1 MHPRGDPGGDPGLL
15 LVAPVTPCQAWS
27 LTSWARSKPGQGP
40 RLPRRP
46 CETLDMQHLAS
57 GPCGLMDKALVFG
70 TKDCRFESCQG
81 HLLVGAHV
89 KCTNVQAQKANEP
102 NHVPLISRR
111 TRTSPRR
118 PTLGQGVQGTSNNR
132 CDSKR
137 PTKDD
142 QRTPALHRT

>member
-81 HLLVGAHV
+81 HRCQGRGSNF
-89 KCTNVQAQKANEP
+89 KDANTP
-102 NHVPLISRR
+102 DHSND
-111 TRTSPRR
+111 
-118 PTLGQGVQGTSNNR
+118 GTSGSEA
-132 CDSKR
+132 CSHAL
-137 PTKDD
+137 
-142 QRTPALHRT
+142 PALGLAILGFSKPGPGPQVPF